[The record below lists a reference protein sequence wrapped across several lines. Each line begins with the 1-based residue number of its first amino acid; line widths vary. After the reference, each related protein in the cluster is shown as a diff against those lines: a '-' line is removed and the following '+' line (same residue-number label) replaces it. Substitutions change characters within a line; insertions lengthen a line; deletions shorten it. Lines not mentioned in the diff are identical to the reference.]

1 MKLFINKYPIF
12 LFVLLSCNGTKN
24 LPLTTLVKSVYFDT
38 TVKKTGSLL
47 AEPNQ
52 IRQNDLPDLIYLSQ
66 NKILFSDIFDRITSN
81 FDTKGNLFEQPFSNQ
96 EIAKLIE
103 MKMIDTNILVK
114 KSNHIN
120 LLGTIYFN
128 HLIFNRSKSKAYI
141 SYSFS
146 DKNERALFSILTEM
160 SYQKGIW
167 KITKEINT
175 GISN

>member
-1 MKLFINKYPIF
+1 MKLFINKYSVF
-12 LFVLLSCNGTKN
+12 FFVLFACNGTKN
-24 LPLTTLVKSVYFDT
+24 LPLTTLVKSVYYDT
-38 TVKKTGSLL
+38 TIKKTGSLL
-47 AEPNQ
+47 AEPYQ
-52 IRQNDLPDLIYLSQ
+52 IRKNDLPDLIYLSP
-66 NKILFSDIFDRITSN
+66 KRILFSDVFDRITSN
-81 FDTKGNLFEQPFSNQ
+81 FDIKGDLYEQPFSNH

-114 KSNHIN
+114 KNKNIN
-120 LLGTIYFN
+120 VLGTIYFN